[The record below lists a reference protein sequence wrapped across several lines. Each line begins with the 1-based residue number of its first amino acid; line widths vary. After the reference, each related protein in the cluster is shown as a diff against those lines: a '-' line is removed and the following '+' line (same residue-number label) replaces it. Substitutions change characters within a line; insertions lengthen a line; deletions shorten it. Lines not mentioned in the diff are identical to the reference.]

1 MNALQE
7 IEKVEKFIRN
17 NLSKVKEWKIF
28 VTAVQDE
35 LTKAAKTN
43 ATIQQLKN
51 DFESH
56 LNGDVIKNF
65 DVLQQTAQKP
75 KTNTII
81 CSLRQ
86 CKIVQLNTTKL
97 NPYQTL

>member
-1 MNALQE
+1 LNALQE

-56 LNGDVIKNF
+56 LNGM
-65 DVLQQTAQKP
+65 
-75 KTNTII
+75 
-81 CSLRQ
+81 
-86 CKIVQLNTTKL
+86 
-97 NPYQTL
+97 